1 MQERPKRLHPFWNL
15 IKSDGGFMQER
26 PKRLHPFFALIKSD
40 GGCHSQANR
49 KSQRS
54 ESDLWGSL
62 FARGANHPRGRLY
75 SEVVYIRKSLIFVGP
90 NYSTVTPTTLVPS
103 SSEVIVR

>member
-15 IKSDGGFMQER
+15 IKSDGRFMQER

-49 KSQRS
+49 KSQR
-54 ESDLWGSL
+54 E
-62 FARGANHPRGRLY
+62 AATAKRTENHKGVKATSGVVCSPEVQTTP
-75 SEVVYIRKSLIFVGP
+75 EVVYIQRSFIFGSRL
-90 NYSTVTPTTLVPS
+90 YS
-103 SSEVIVR
+103 